1 MIADSARLSDIKGM
15 FREKDI
21 RDLTLNPFTQI
32 GRQWMLISAGD
43 KNGFNTM
50 TASWGGLG
58 FMWNKPAAFVFV
70 RPSRYTYE
78 FIERNDMLTL
88 SFFDEKYRDALKICG
103 SKSGRDCDKIAEAK
117 LTPHFTELGNPTFEE
132 AGEVFECRKMY
143 AQMLTEDS
151 FIDKS
156 AVKTWYPDHS
166 YHKMYVLEILHTYG
180 AL

>member
-32 GRQWMLISAGD
+32 GRQWMLVSAGD

-132 AGEVFECRKMY
+132 SREVFECRKMY

-166 YHKMYVLEILHTYG
+166 YHKMYVLEILHVYG
-180 AL
+180 M